1 MTVAVAG
8 ASGYFSGLTA
18 ELLLERLSPDEVILI
33 TRNPERV
40 APRLRES
47 GAIIREAD
55 FEAADSLRGAFDGA
69 DRALVMSVD
78 HNVTPHRV
86 EAHRAAFQAAAD
98 AGVKHIAFPSMPR
111 VDENHPTSTYAMEY
125 PESEKVLEELGV
137 DWTVL
142 QNAPYA
148 EGLIPRGAM
157 AIASGQLTSNAG
169 DGQTAPVSHADCAA
183 VAVSVL
189 LDDGH
194 AGQNYVVTGPELFTQ
209 AQLAEL
215 FAEISGK
222 PVELA
227 EVDDDDHGEI
237 LRQAG
242 IPEPFD
248 VYLPRHLKA
257 IRLGYFDDLNDVVK
271 TVTGKDPDRVQDI
284 LAANRDALLG
294 A

>member
-1 MTVAVAG
+1 MTVAVTG
-8 ASGYFSGLTA
+8 ASGFFSGLTA
-18 ELLLERLSPDEVILI
+18 EMLLARLSPDEVILI
-33 TRNPERV
+33 TRDPEGV
-40 APRLRES
+40 APKLRES
-47 GAIIREAD
+47 GAIIRAAD
-55 FEAADSLRGAFDGA
+55 FEQPDSLRGAFDGA

-111 VDENHPTSTYAMEY
+111 VDEDHPTDTYAFEY

-157 AIASGQLTSNAG
+157 AVGSGRLTSNAG

-194 AGQNYVVTGPELFTQ
+194 AGKTYVVTGPELYTQ
-209 AQLAEL
+209 AQLADL

-227 EVDDDDHGEI
+227 EVGDDEHGEI

-257 IRLGYFDDLNDVVK
+257 VRLGYFDDLTDVVK
-271 TVTGKDPDRVQDI
+271 SVTGKEPDRVPDV

-294 A
+294 G